1 VLRALCIRS
10 SSSCSCSCSC
20 SCALNS
26 VCPIVVQHH
35 AESCPLAP
43 VSASSELSV
52 VVLLR
57 IGGCNHGSR
66 PEQSLS
72 VIGCAVS
79 VEGQPECFL
88 CICSVAGITSY
99 PLYVRTML
107 QPPVPSKDPSVQSR
121 WMRLSPT
128 TMMTP
133 ARMAVPGL
141 QPSSLLRHRQKVP
154 HAVLRLHLRC
164 IS

>member
-20 SCALNS
+20 ALHS

-72 VIGCAVS
+72 VIGCAVC
-79 VEGQPECFL
+79 VVCEPECFVWF
-88 CICSVAGITSY
+88 CCVAGITTY
-99 PLYVRTML
+99 PVFFSSNLRSPL
-107 QPPVPSKDPSVQSR
+107 PSKDPSVQSR

-141 QPSSLLRHRQKVP
+141 QPSILLRHRQKVP